1 MELYVLI
8 KVENIDLGFG
18 IWIYLRY
25 GVSYSRIV
33 VSYGNPW
40 PLSPYSFSYRVNYI
54 YKPIKAFLFLIIDKF
69 KPIRKAYIKV
79 VTANNLEKSKAL
91 IINSIS
97 IIVHLHPEVADL
109 LLFAPLNC
117 KKNPSRLPK
126 GNALALKRGL
136 IP

>member
-91 IINSIS
+91 IINFIS
-97 IIVHLHPEVADL
+97 IIIYLHLGVADL
-109 LLFAPLNC
+109 LLFVLFGC
-117 KKNPSRLPK
+117 KKDPFRLPK
-126 GNALALKRGL
+126 SNALAFKRGL
-136 IP
+136 IL